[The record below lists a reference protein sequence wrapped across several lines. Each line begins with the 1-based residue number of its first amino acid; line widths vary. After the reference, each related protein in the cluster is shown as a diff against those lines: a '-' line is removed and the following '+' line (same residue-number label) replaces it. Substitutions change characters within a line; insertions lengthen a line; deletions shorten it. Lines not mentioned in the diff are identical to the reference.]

1 MSLSQRFLVAAV
13 LVVMAASV
21 ALGFWVGLYV
31 ERGITEGVAETAA
44 ASIDSLIAHQI
55 DDLTPG
61 APLTEEERVS
71 LDGVF
76 AIGSGSDAIRLI
88 QIRLRDLE
96 GRTFYESS
104 SELAGVGDP
113 STQLA
118 AAAGGQVSVRIE
130 QLVLAPVGP
139 IEAFP
144 IDVLEIF
151 TPLHQVETGE
161 IFAVAELYYSARSVL
176 QQRDRAQG
184 DVWLLVGIS
193 GLAVIAALY
202 LLVDRASLT
211 IARQRARLGE
221 NLAASRRLTEEN
233 RTLRVAS
240 EDLRQNANF
249 ANEALLAQVGSDIH
263 DGPIQLLTLSILRLS
278 RPKPDAANVAASA
291 RLVEE
296 AMEEL
301 RNISNG
307 LVLPELTA
315 LSLAQTLERAISRHE
330 NLTGVEVTRELEALP
345 QTVPMVAKICAYR
358 VVQEALSNAY
368 RYGAPEGERVAA
380 RIEAGRLTLRI
391 SNRPGAGP
399 APPKTTPGLGL
410 RGMRFRVE
418 SLGGSLHVDF
428 AGAAH
433 VVEAEIPLAT
443 S

>member
-31 ERGITEGVAETAA
+31 ERGITDGVAETAA

-55 DDLTPG
+55 DEITPG
-61 APLTEEERVS
+61 APLTEEERAS

-76 AIGSGSDAIRLI
+76 AIGSGSDAVRLI

-96 GRTFYESS
+96 GRSFYESS
-104 SELAGVGDP
+104 SELLGVRDGGALL
-113 STQLA
+113 TA
-118 AAAGGQVSVRIE
+118 AAAGKVSVRIE

-151 TPLHQVETGE
+151 TPLHKIETGE

-176 QQRDRAQG
+176 QQRDRAQA

-221 NLAASRRLTEEN
+221 NLAASRRLSEEN

-278 RPKPDAANVAASA
+278 KPKADAANVAASA
-291 RLVEE
+291 KLVAE

-301 RNISNG
+301 RNISTG
-307 LVLPELTA
+307 LVLPELAA
-315 LSLAQTLERAISRHE
+315 LSLEETLELAVSRHE
-330 NLTGVEVTRELEALP
+330 NLTGVEVTRQFETLP
-345 QTVPMVAKICAYR
+345 QTAPMVAKICAYR

-380 RIEAGRLTLRI
+380 WMLEERLSLRI
-391 SNRPGAGP
+391 SNRPSPGP
-399 APPKTTPGLGL
+399 APQKATPGLGL

-418 SLGGSLHVDF
+418 SLGGGLQVDLT
-428 AGAAH
+428 GAAH
-433 VVEAEIPLAT
+433 VVQADIPLGP